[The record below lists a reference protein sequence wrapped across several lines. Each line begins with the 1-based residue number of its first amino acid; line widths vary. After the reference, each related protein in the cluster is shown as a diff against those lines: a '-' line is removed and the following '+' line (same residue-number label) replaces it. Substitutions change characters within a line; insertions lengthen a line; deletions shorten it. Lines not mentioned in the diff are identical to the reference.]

1 MKRFLKAEM
10 EEKCAKRDG
19 VKLVARHVKDVT
31 ITDGTELLPNTPFVK
46 TWKLRNEGPEPWPAG
61 SRLMFI
67 SRKGDRMGGPD
78 SVPVSADGGAVAAAQ
93 EVEISVNLVA
103 PSEPGRYTSY
113 YKLVTPEG
121 IKFGQRLWV
130 SIVVSGSSSSS
141 SSSSENDETRYGPV
155 ADMIEAMGFD
165 VKRKHIIRLLV
176 KHDNNVDTV
185 VSILTKKDK
194 GCKKYKCCKK
204 DKH

>member
-1 MKRFLKAEM
+1 MWKADR
-10 EEKCAKRDG
+10 EEKIAKREG

-31 ITDGTELLPNTPFVK
+31 IADGTELLPGTPFLK
-46 TWKLRNEGPEPWPAG
+46 TWKLRNEGAEAWPTG
-61 SRLMFI
+61 CRLLFI

-78 SVPVSADGGAVAAAQ
+78 SVIVEGAVAPGQ

-103 PSEPGRYTSY
+103 PAEPGRYTSY
-113 YKLVTPEG
+113 YKLTSPEG
-121 IKFGQRLWV
+121 IKFGQRLWA

-141 SSSSENDETRYGPV
+141 SSDDDESRYGPV

-176 KHDNNVDTV
+176 KHDNNVDKV
-185 VSILTKKDK
+185 VKVLAKKDK
-194 GCKKYKCCKK
+194 GCKKNRHC
-204 DKH
+204 